1 MYLCSRSR
9 SLNFNNVMN
18 NFISI
23 DSHTQAI
30 GIHFS
35 LIQAKVT
42 PETLGVDANP
52 LGKTTLQDSPPQ
64 SKTTPEG
71 MPLLSKTTPQNTP
84 LLAKIAPQNT
94 PRLSK
99 GTPLGTPRLAKTAP
113 LHTRPLVSTPPLRSQ
128 SGAPL
133 RSALKSG
140 RRQASRQSA
149 AVRFAPSSPNE
160 EETRT
165 PSTPAPVVVRQ
176 GTPYREKR
184 GEMM

>member
-1 MYLCSRSR
+1 M
-9 SLNFNNVMN
+9 
-18 NFISI
+18 
-23 DSHTQAI
+23 QAI
-30 GIHFS
+30 DVHFS
-35 LIQAKVT
+35 LLQAKVT
-42 PETLGVDANP
+42 QETFEVDANP
-52 LGKTTLQDSPPQ
+52 LGKTTLQDTPLQ
-64 SKTTPEG
+64 SKTTPRNT
-71 MPLLSKTTPQNTP
+71 PLLAKTTPQNTP
-84 LLAKIAPQNT
+84 GLSKGT
-94 PRLSK
+94 PLDTPLLSK

-113 LHTRPLVSTPPLRSQ
+113 LHTRPLVNTPPLRSQ

-149 AVRFAPSSPNE
+149 AVRFAPSSPSGE
-160 EETRT
+160 EART